1 MKTNKVLASLIGIT
15 LSSYVA
21 AEDIELYV
29 NHNVETNEKSRV
41 IIIFDT
47 SGSMAWD
54 VNDGDACYKRSGNRY
69 YEVDCFESKDSYKR
83 NEQCYKRTSYYNYEP
98 TCSDSRLRVAQNAIT
113 QLVNDNDDI
122 EFGLMRF
129 NGTEG
134 GYVLNGI
141 GSSPDSIKSSINNLP
156 ASGGT
161 PLAETLWEA
170 YLYITGQSVYYGEQ
184 VSESNRDSSVEKK
197 DTIGKECQ
205 QWGGNNCRKWKEVY
219 SYTYISPFADSEAEA
234 KRCDNSINII
244 YMTDGD
250 PSPKYVYSRD
260 WLGRYYPS
268 LSSSSDNDSDES
280 ISAEHNNF
288 FGRELT
294 EQDYIGRELDENDVL
309 HDNYLHQ
316 LAKIIHGTDD
326 TVVDLYPSSPEI
338 NETGRLYTIG
348 FGSGMSPEG
357 QYLLKRAAELGGGKN
372 LPASTPEELSKS
384 LNQAVSDIRSEN
396 STFTSPSFASNMV
409 DQTRSGDAI
418 YLAMFFPDKSTRWR
432 GNLKK
437 LKVSGSTIIDAKNN
451 AALDDDGLINT
462 DAATFWDEDKSAD
475 GNSVKDGGVNAMLSE
490 LAVEDIKKRQIFT
503 DMGDF
508 NYGSLSSQPS
518 LKEIDEN
525 IPYFKVKVDELEDL
539 IRWARGVDV
548 DNKNSSS
555 SVRNDIFGDPLHA
568 KPVAIDYGNGDIR
581 ILIGTNA
588 GFLHMFKDDNV
599 NNKVE
604 ESWAFIPSALF
615 NILKPLRGED
625 SGKKYG
631 MDGPISVY
639 SKNESLVSDDGDSG
653 TGIIDARKK
662 EKVWAFAG
670 MRRGGRNYYGFNI
683 TDPDNPKLKWTI
695 QGGEGKFTKLGQT
708 WSKPQVAFIKAF
720 GDKPVLVFGGGYDEN
735 KDASSGPDSVG
746 NNVYIVDANAPNA
759 PNTADDMNFW
769 SLLDGGDFKGKH
781 SIAADVTLL
790 DSDYDGY
797 IDRIYAA
804 DTGGNVWRIDMPSDD
819 INEFSHHKV
828 AELGGSV
835 DRRFFYKPMVART
848 LFSKV
853 TIKGGVTT
861 RLDTPFDAI
870 VIGSGK
876 RTNPNDAETAD
887 QLFMIRDENTV
898 TQLFS
903 DKKPDVIKPDN
914 LMVMND
920 DPFGKALNNV
930 TGFIELEAKLG
941 AEFKGWRYRLA
952 AGEKSLAAATVIGGV
967 AYFTS
972 FTPASES
979 STKNQCSLSGG
990 GGSLYAFHL
999 HYGTKVY
1006 DDLKFATSTEVPD
1019 TPQLYFGSTCADS
1032 DGNGKCDDD
1041 SSKVPKSQFYLIGP
1055 GIKGD
1060 NAKNPL
1066 EPLEIT
1072 GPGLK
1077 VVDDKIQL
1085 VKDEKLGFGFKTQ
1098 QTYIYKREENDEID
1112 D

>member
-1 MKTNKVLASLIGIT
+1 MEFTFRNIFALLLCSIF
-15 LSSYVA
+15 SSFVT

-29 NHNVETNEKSRV
+29 NKDIKLDEKPRV
-41 IIIFDT
+41 LLIFDT
-47 SGSMAWD
+47 SGSMAFSSKTGKD
-54 VNDGDACYKRSGNRY
+54 CGQYNNGDWVVCN
-69 YEVDCFESKDSYKR
+69 
-83 NEQCYKRTSYYNYEP
+83 
-98 TCSDSRLRVAQNAIT
+98 DSRLGVARNAMSNLIT
-113 QLVNDNDDI
+113 GNPDI
-122 EFGLMRF
+122 DFGLMRF
-129 NGTEG
+129 NGNDG
-134 GYVLNGI
+134 GYILNGI
-141 GSSPDSIKSSINNLP
+141 GSSPESIKTSISNLP

-184 VSESNRDSSVEKK
+184 VSESNRDSSVENK
-197 DTIGKECQ
+197 TFIRRECQ
-205 QWGGNNCRKWKEVY
+205 QWGWYSCRKWKDVY
-219 SYTYISPFADSEAEA
+219 SYTYISPFADSVAEA
-234 KRCDNSINII
+234 KRCDNSVNII

-250 PSPKYVYSRD
+250 PSPRYVYDR
-260 WLGRYYPS
+260 WGRRYINEN
-268 LSSSSDNDSDES
+268 SDNGSDAS
-280 ISAEHNNF
+280 ISAIHNNY
-288 FGRELT
+288 FGQPLVEG
-294 EQDYIGRELDENDVL
+294 DYVYN
-309 HDNYLHQ
+309 NYLHQ
-316 LAKIIHGTDD
+316 LAKIIHGTSN
-326 TVVDLYPSSPEI
+326 TTVDLYPSTPDI
-338 NETGRLYTIG
+338 HETGRIYTIG
-348 FGSGMSPEG
+348 FGSGMSDEG
-357 QYLLKRAAELGGGKN
+357 QELLRQTALLGGGKN

-437 LKVSGSTIIDAKNN
+437 LKVSGSTIIDARNN

-462 DAATFWDEDKSAD
+462 DAATFWDKDKAAD
-475 GNSVKDGGVNAMLSE
+475 GNSVKSGGVNAMFSD
-490 LAVEDIKKRQIFT
+490 LAVDDIDDRQIFT

-525 IPYFKVKVDELEDL
+525 IPYFKVKVDELENL

-555 SVRNDIFGDPLHA
+555 SVRNDIFGDPLHS

-615 NILKPLRGED
+615 NILKPLRDKD

-639 SKNESLVSDDGDSG
+639 SKNESLVSDDDDSG

-662 EKVWAFAG
+662 EEVWAFAG

-683 TDPDNPKLKWTI
+683 TDPDDPKLKWTI
-695 QGGEGKFTKLGQT
+695 QGGEGKFAKLGQT
-708 WSKPQVAFIKAF
+708 WSKPQVAFIRAF

-735 KDASSGPDSVG
+735 KDTGSGQDSVG
-746 NNVYIVDANAPNA
+746 NNVYIVDANNG
-759 PNTADDMNFW
+759 NRLW
-769 SLLDGGDFKGKH
+769 SLLDDGNFNGKH

-804 DTGGNVWRIDMPSDD
+804 DTGGDIWRIDMPSDKTTD
-819 INEFSHHKV
+819 FSHHKL
-828 AELGGSV
+828 AELGV
-835 DRRFFYKPMVART
+835 EADMRFFYKPLVART
-848 LFSKV
+848 MFSKV
-853 TIKGGVTT
+853 TIKGGETT
-861 RLDTPFDAI
+861 RLDTPYDAI

-876 RTNPNDAETAD
+876 RTNPNDTKTSD

-898 TQLFS
+898 TQSFKGIEPS
-903 DKKPDVIKPDN
+903 VIKPAD
-914 LMVMND
+914 LMKMND
-920 DPFGKALNNV
+920 DPFGNTLDDLD
-930 TGFIELEAKLG
+930 GFTLVEAKL
-941 AEFKGWRYRLA
+941 AKKKGWRYELA
-952 AGEKSLAAATVIGGV
+952 KGEKSLAAATVVGGV

-990 GGSLYAFHL
+990 GGALYAFHL

-1006 DDLKFATSTEVPD
+1006 EDLKFTTSTEVPD
-1019 TPQLYFGSTCADS
+1019 TPQLYFGASCADS
-1032 DGNGKCDDD
+1032 DSNGKCDDD
-1041 SSKVPKSQFYLIGP
+1041 SDEEVKSQFYLIGP
-1055 GIKGD
+1055 GIKGQ
-1060 NAKNPL
+1060 NAENPL

-1098 QTYIYKREENDEID
+1098 QTYIYKREENDENIQNE
-1112 D
+1112 

>member
-1 MKTNKVLASLIGIT
+1 MKLMLKNIFALILACVIALPAI
-15 LSSYVA
+15 

-29 NHNVETNEKSRV
+29 NEKIELDEKPRV
-41 IIIFDT
+41 LLIFDT
-47 SGSMAWD
+47 SGSMAFSSSTGKECT
-54 VNDGDACYKRSGNRY
+54 NY
-69 YEVDCFESKDSYKR
+69 YGSR
-83 NEQCYKRTSYYNYEP
+83 IL
-98 TCSDSRLRVAQNAIT
+98 CSDSRLEAAQSAMS
-113 QLVNDNDDI
+113 QLVEVNKDSID
-122 EFGLMRF
+122 FGLMRF
-129 NGTEG
+129 NGTDG
-134 GYVLNGI
+134 GYVLNRI
-141 GSSPDSIKSSINNLP
+141 GSSPESIKSSINNLP
-156 ASGGT
+156 ADGGT

-170 YLYITGQSVYYGEQ
+170 YLYITGQSVHYGEL
-184 VSESNRDSSVEKK
+184 VSESHRDSSVENK
-197 DTIGKECQ
+197 TFIRRECQ
-205 QWGGNNCRKWKEVY
+205 QRGWSGCQKWRNVY
-219 SYTYISPFADSEAEA
+219 SYTYISPFADSVAEA
-234 KRCDNSINII
+234 NRCDNSVNII

-250 PSPKYVYSRD
+250 PSPKYIKYY
-260 WLGRYYPS
+260 GRYY
-268 LSSSSDNDSDES
+268 LNDNSDNDSDES

-294 EQDYIGRELDENDVL
+294 EQDYIGRELDENDFL

-326 TVVDLYPSSPEI
+326 TVVDLYPSSPDI

-348 FGSGMSPEG
+348 FGSGMSTEG

-462 DAATFWDEDKSAD
+462 DAATFWDKNKAAD
-475 GNSVKDGGVNAMLSE
+475 GNSVKSGGVNAALSNRTE
-490 LAVEDIKKRQIFT
+490 LRNIFT
-503 DMGDF
+503 DANTGGRISFDF
-508 NYGSLSSQPS
+508 NNLKKAYNSKNNIAKAFNVDKSEV
-518 LKEIDEN
+518 KEIIN
-525 IPYFKVKVDELEDL
+525 
-539 IRWARGVDV
+539 WARGVDV
-548 DNKNSSS
+548 DNENSSS
-555 SVRNDIFGDPLHA
+555 SVRNDIFGDPLHS
-568 KPVAIDYGNGDIR
+568 KPVAIDYGNEDIR

-588 GFLHMFKDDNV
+588 GFLHMFKDDDV
-599 NNKVE
+599 NNEVK

-615 NILKPLRGED
+615 NILKPLRNKD

-639 SKNESLVSDDGDSG
+639 SENESLVGNDGDSG
-653 TGIIDARKK
+653 IGVIDARKK
-662 EKVWAFAG
+662 DKVWAFAG

-695 QGGEGKFTKLGQT
+695 QGGERDFAKLGQT

-720 GDKPVLVFGGGYDEN
+720 GNKPVLVFGGGYDEN
-735 KDASSGPDSVG
+735 KDTGSGQDSVG
-746 NNVYIVDANAPNA
+746 NNVYIVDANNG
-759 PNTADDMNFW
+759 NRLW
-769 SLLDGGDFKGKH
+769 SLLDDGNFTGKH

-804 DTGGNVWRIDMPSDD
+804 DTGGDIWRIDMPGDKTA
-819 INEFSHHKV
+819 NFSHHKL
-828 AELGGSV
+828 AELGVGV
-835 DRRFFYKPMVART
+835 DRRFFYKPLVART
-848 LFSKV
+848 MFSKV
-853 TIKGGVTT
+853 TIKGGETT
-861 RLDTPFDAI
+861 RLDTPYDAI

-876 RTNPNDAETAD
+876 RTNPNDAETSD

-898 TQLFS
+898 TKSFEGIEPS
-903 DKKPDVIKPDN
+903 VIKPAD
-914 LMVMND
+914 LMNMND
-920 DPFGKALNNV
+920 DPFGNALDNKAS
-930 TGFIELEAKLG
+930 FIELEAKLG
-941 AEFKGWRYRLA
+941 GKFKGWRYSLA
-952 AGEKSLAAATVIGGV
+952 AGEKSLAAANVVGGV

-1006 DDLKFATSTEVPD
+1006 EELKFATSTEVPD
-1019 TPQLYFGSTCADS
+1019 TPQLYFGEGPSCTDKNG
-1032 DGNGKCDDD
+1032 DGKCDDNE
-1041 SSKVPKSQFYLIGP
+1041 KIEVTEESQFYLIGP
-1055 GIKGD
+1055 GIKGGY
-1060 NAKNPL
+1060 AENPL
-1066 EPLEIT
+1066 RPLEIT

-1077 VVDDKIQL
+1077 VVNGKIQL
-1085 VKDEKLGFGFKTQ
+1085 VKDETLGFGFKTQ
-1098 QTYIYKREENDEID
+1098 QTYIYKREENDENIQNED

>member
-1 MKTNKVLASLIGIT
+1 MILGCTIALPVI
-15 LSSYVA
+15 

-29 NHNVETNEKSRV
+29 NRDIELDEKPRV
-41 IIIFDT
+41 LLIFDT
-47 SGSMAWD
+47 SGSMAFSSKTGKD
-54 VNDGDACYKRSGNRY
+54 CGQYNNGDWVVCN
-69 YEVDCFESKDSYKR
+69 
-83 NEQCYKRTSYYNYEP
+83 
-98 TCSDSRLRVAQNAIT
+98 DSRLGVARNSMSNLIT
-113 QLVNDNDDI
+113 GNPDI
-122 EFGLMRF
+122 DFGLMRY
-129 NGTEG
+129 NGNDG
-134 GYVLNGI
+134 GYILNGI
-141 GSSPDSIKSSINNLP
+141 GSPHTAVKASIDKLP
-156 ASGGT
+156 ANGST

-170 YLYITGQSVYYGEQ
+170 YLYITGQSVHYGQQ
-184 VSESNRDSSVEKK
+184 VSESNRDTNVENK
-197 DTIGKECQ
+197 DIIGTQCIE
-205 QWGGNNCRKWKEVY
+205 WKRNGRCNKLEYVY
-219 SYTYISPFADSEAEA
+219 NYTYISPFADRVAEA
-234 KRCDNSINII
+234 KRCDNSVNII

-250 PSPKYVYSRD
+250 PSYGSDNNSDIDISNEHNEYF
-260 WLGRYYPS
+260 GRY
-268 LSSSSDNDSDES
+268 L
-280 ISAEHNNF
+280 NN
-288 FGRELT
+288 L
-294 EQDYIGRELDENDVL
+294 DYYYSNM
-309 HDNYLHQ
+309 LHQ
-316 LAKIIHGTDD
+316 LAKIIHGRE
-326 TVVDLYPSSPEI
+326 DLYPQTPDI
-338 NETGRLYTIG
+338 NESGRLYTIG
-348 FGSGMSPEG
+348 FGSGMTEQG
-357 QYLLKRAAELGGGKN
+357 QNLLEKAATLGGGKN
-372 LPASTPEELSKS
+372 IPATTPEKLTEA

-396 STFTSPSFASNMV
+396 STFTSPSFASNNV
-409 DQTRSGDAI
+409 DQTRSRDAI
-418 YLAMFFPDKSTRWR
+418 YLAMFYPDKSTRWR

-437 LKVSGSTIIDAKNN
+437 LKVSGNTIIDAKSN
-451 AALDDDGLINT
+451 AALDSDGLINT
-462 DAATFWDEDKSAD
+462 DAATFWDEGKSAD
-475 GNSVKDGGVNAMLSE
+475 GNSVKSGGVNRALTNRTK
-490 LAVEDIKKRQIFT
+490 ARYIFT
-503 DMGDF
+503 DANSEGLVKFDF
-508 NYGSLSSQPS
+508 DTLKKAYGNQKNTATAFSVEQS
-518 LKEIDEN
+518 EVEN
-525 IPYFKVKVDELEDL
+525 TIN
-539 IRWARGVDV
+539 WARGDDV
-548 DNKNSSS
+548 DNENSSS
-555 SVRNDIFGDPLHA
+555 AVRNDIFGDPLHS
-568 KPVAIDYGNGDIR
+568 KPVAIDYGNDDIR

-588 GFLHMFKDDNV
+588 GFLHMFRDDDV

-604 ESWAFIPSALF
+604 ESWAFIPSELYG
-615 NILKPLRGED
+615 IVHPQREKL
-625 SGKKYG
+625 SGKEYG

-639 SKNESLVSDDGDSG
+639 SKNESLVSDDGDSVND
-653 TGIIDARKK
+653 GIVDASQGD
-662 EKVWAFAG
+662 EVWAFTG
-670 MRRGGRNYYGFNI
+670 MRRGGRNYYGLDI
-683 TDPDNPKLKWTI
+683 TKPDSPSLMWSIK
-695 QGGEGKFTKLGQT
+695 GGVDSGFEELGQS

-720 GDKPVLVFGGGYDEN
+720 GDKPVLIFGGGYDTIKDKDKGN
-735 KDASSGPDSVG
+735 KRDADSMGRDVF
-746 NNVYIVDANAPNA
+746 IVDAK
-759 PNTADDMNFW
+759 TGKKLW
-769 SLLDGGDFKGKH
+769 SLRSNNSFTGKH

-804 DTGGNVWRIDMPSDD
+804 DTGGNIWRVDMPSDKKEAF
-819 INEFSHHKV
+819 NHHKL

-1066 EPLEIT
+1066 QPLEIT
-1072 GPGLK
+1072 GPGLN
-1077 VVDDKIQL
+1077 VVNNKIQL
-1085 VKDEKLGFGFKTQ
+1085 INDKALGFGFKTR
-1098 QTYIYKREENDEID
+1098 QTYIYKREENDEVNN
-1112 D
+1112 

>member
-1 MKTNKVLASLIGIT
+1 MKFTFRNIFALILGCTIA
-15 LSSYVA
+15 LPVI

-29 NHNVETNEKSRV
+29 NRDIELDEKPRV
-41 IIIFDT
+41 LLIFDT
-47 SGSMAWD
+47 SGSMAFSSKT
-54 VNDGDACYKRSGNRY
+54 GK
-69 YEVDCFESKDSYKR
+69 DCG
-83 NEQCYKRTSYYNYEP
+83 QYNNGGWVV
-98 TCSDSRLRVAQNAIT
+98 CNDSRLGVARNAMSDLIT
-113 QLVNDNDDI
+113 GNPDI
-122 EFGLMRF
+122 DFGLMRY
-129 NGTEG
+129 NGNDG
-134 GYVLNGI
+134 GYILNGI
-141 GSSPDSIKSSINNLP
+141 GSPHTAVKTSIDNLP
-156 ASGGT
+156 ANGST

-170 YLYITGQSVYYGEQ
+170 YLYITGQSVHYGEQ
-184 VSESNRDSSVEKK
+184 VSESNRDTSVENKVNDRK
-197 DTIGKECQ
+197 QVEECD
-205 QWGGNNCRKWKEVY
+205 WERKGRRWVWVCKNVWVDNF
-219 SYTYISPFADSEAEA
+219 SYTYISPFADSVAEA
-234 KRCDNSINII
+234 KRCDNSVNII

-250 PSPKYVYSRD
+250 PSN
-260 WLGRYYPS
+260 
-268 LSSSSDNDSDES
+268 DNDSDS
-280 ISAEHNNF
+280 DISSEHKMHFDSYLNWS
-288 FGRELT
+288 
-294 EQDYIGRELDENDVL
+294 NDS
-309 HDNYLHQ
+309 YYSSYFHQ
-316 LAKIIHGTDD
+316 LAKIIHGRE
-326 TVVDLYPSSPEI
+326 DLYPQTPDI
-338 NETGRLYTIG
+338 NEIGRLYTIG
-348 FGSGMSPEG
+348 FGSGMTEQG
-357 QYLLKRAAELGGGKN
+357 QNLLKEAATLGGGKN
-372 LPASTPEELSKS
+372 IPATTPEKLTEA
-384 LNQAVSDIRSEN
+384 LNQAVSDIRREN
-396 STFTSPSFASNMV
+396 STFTSPSFASNNV
-409 DQTRSGDAI
+409 DQTRSRDAI
-418 YLAMFFPDKSTRWR
+418 YLAMFYPDLSTRWR

-437 LKVSGSTIIDAKNN
+437 LKVSGNTIIDAKNN

-462 DAATFWDEDKSAD
+462 DAATFWDKDKAAD
-475 GNSVKDGGVNAMLSE
+475 GNSVKSGGVNAMFSD
-490 LAVEDIKKRQIFT
+490 LAVDDIDDRQIFT

-525 IPYFKVKVDELEDL
+525 IPYFKVKVNELEDL
-539 IRWARGVDV
+539 ISWARGTDV
-548 DNKNSSS
+548 DNENSSS
-555 SVRNDIFGDPLHA
+555 LVRNDIFGDPLHS
-568 KPVAIDYGNGDIR
+568 KPIAIDYGNNDIR

-588 GFLHMFKDDNV
+588 GFLHMFKDDDV
-599 NNKVE
+599 NNRVE

-615 NILKPLRGED
+615 NILKPLRNKE

-639 SKNESLVSDDGDSG
+639 SKNESLVSDDGDSVND
-653 TGIIDARKK
+653 GIVDASQGD
-662 EKVWAFAG
+662 EVWAFAG
-670 MRRGGRNYYGFNI
+670 MRRGGSNYYGFNI
-683 TDPDNPKLKWTI
+683 TAPDSPELKWVI
-695 QGGEGKFTKLGQT
+695 QGGKGEFAQLGQT

-720 GDKPVLVFGGGYDEN
+720 GDKPVLVFGGGYDDN
-735 KDASSGPDSVG
+735 KDTSSGEDSVG
-746 NNVYIVDANAPNA
+746 NNVYIVDA
-759 PNTADDMNFW
+759 TTGTKLW
-769 SLLDGGDFKGKH
+769 SLLDNNLFEGKH

-804 DTGGNVWRIDMPSDD
+804 DTGGNIWRVDMPSDKKEAF
-819 INEFSHHKV
+819 NHHKL

-861 RLDTPFDAI
+861 RLDTPFDAV

-887 QLFMIRDENTV
+887 QLFMVRDENTV

-903 DKKPDVIKPDN
+903 DKIPDVIKPDN

-920 DPFGKALNNV
+920 DPFAKVLSNV
-930 TGFIELEAKLG
+930 DGFIELEAKLG
-941 AEFKGWRYRLA
+941 EFKGWRYGLA

-1041 SSKVPKSQFYLIGP
+1041 SSKAPKSQFYLIGP

-1066 EPLEIT
+1066 QPLEIT
-1072 GPGLK
+1072 GPGLN
-1077 VVDDKIQL
+1077 VVNNKIQL
-1085 VKDEKLGFGFKTQ
+1085 VNDKALGFGFKTR
-1098 QTYIYKREENDEID
+1098 QTYIYKREENDEVNN
-1112 D
+1112 